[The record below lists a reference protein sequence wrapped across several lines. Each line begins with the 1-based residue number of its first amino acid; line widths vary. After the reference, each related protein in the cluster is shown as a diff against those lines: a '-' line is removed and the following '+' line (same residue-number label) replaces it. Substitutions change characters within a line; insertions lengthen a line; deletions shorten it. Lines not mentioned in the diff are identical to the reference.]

1 MSSGRYT
8 MRGRATQ
15 GLAFAG
21 WALAGRDVVAIVPV
35 VGCIEAIGVYSGG
48 MRQGQLYRPGTKS
61 GVTYQGGL
69 KTGQAGC

>member
-15 GLAFAG
+15 GRAFAG
-21 WALAGRDVVAIVPV
+21 WALAGRDIVPV

-48 MRQGQLYRPGTKS
+48 MTRGQLYRPGVKS

>member
-1 MSSGRYT
+1 

-15 GLAFAG
+15 GRAFAG

>member
-1 MSSGRYT
+1 

-21 WALAGRDVVAIVPV
+21 LALAGRTDAVPV

-48 MRQGQLYRPGTKS
+48 MTRGQLYRPGVKS